1 MSPNDVINS
10 NVNPK
15 GYSSIKQGKLKKPDP
30 KLVSYVYK
38 LVTDDS
44 AYKLFKDDPK
54 ASIESGGLDPG
65 LVMIDSFTGIVDQL
79 RQRHKGLDSIFDE
92 ITTTSES
99 SSTQTHSRTNFDNS
113 SSSFFRY
120 ESSLSFFS
128 ERGTVTS
135 NSTGENSDTTTDF
148 KKDGEGFHPGDLLE
162 HDIGLIFFPSQ
173 PLVTHELIEKIR
185 EKMVEK

>member
-1 MSPNDVINS
+1 MSPNDVTNN

-15 GYSSIKQGKLKKPDP
+15 GYLDIKQGKLKKPDP

-44 AYKLFKDDPK
+44 AYKIFKDDPK
-54 ASIESGGLDPG
+54 ASIESSGLDPG
-65 LVMIDSFTGIVDQL
+65 LVIIDSFTEIVDQL
-79 RQRHKGLDSIFDE
+79 RQRLKGRESIFDE
-92 ITTTSES
+92 ITTMDES

-113 SSSFFRY
+113 SSSFFKY

-128 ERGTVTS
+128 KRGTVTS
-135 NSTGENSDTTTDF
+135 NSTGENNSVNTDF
-148 KKDGEGFHPGDLLE
+148 KKDGEGFHPGDILE
-162 HDIGLIFFPSQ
+162 HEIGLIFFPNQ